1 MEAGKY
7 KNYRWDVDREKL
19 IKIAQGFPS
28 HSCNNYM
35 ERKGNSALF
44 MLENTSLK
52 SMKRR
57 FAQINEKMS
66 AQINERERL
75 SKSMK
80 KPLVKSMKHPS
91 SAKTRKVRRWRRQ

>member
-44 MLENTSLK
+44 MIRKHFVQIDENISL
-52 SMKRR
+52 
-57 FAQINEKMS
+57 
-66 AQINERERL
+66 
-75 SKSMK
+75 KSMK
-80 KPLVKSMKHPS
+80 KPLVKLMKHPS
-91 SAKTRKVRRWRRQ
+91 SAKTIKRKNQKN